1 MLLRSAGDG
10 VAEQGVASGNKPCYG
25 AFNGLGV
32 WVMSDDSIVGQYF
45 SCVGPGQGYA
55 KLELFIPEGYIA
67 EDIADLREWLV
78 LIDRRLSRIQ
88 KRKRG
93 KSQEAVE

>member
-1 MLLRSAGDG
+1 
-10 VAEQGVASGNKPCYG
+10 
-25 AFNGLGV
+25 
-32 WVMSDDSIVGQYF
+32 MSDDSIVGQYF

-88 KRKRG
+88 KG
-93 KSQEAVE
+93 